1 MFSLTSLR
9 EVKIRA
15 LRNKVWFKLSLEERS
30 IIDLT
35 LKSVRKVKSRIL
47 SNVLMNIVFK
57 IIEMIRDK
65 TLEIYKYGLIIA
77 KRYASYVLKWGN
89 REAKKWIEDEAY
101 IFHLGISYI
110 NTPPIYKYETI
121 KHEVW

>member
-65 TLEIYKYGLIIA
+65 TLEIYKLWTYN
-77 KRYASYVLKWGN
+77 S
-89 REAKKWIEDEAY
+89 
-101 IFHLGISYI
+101 
-110 NTPPIYKYETI
+110 
-121 KHEVW
+121 